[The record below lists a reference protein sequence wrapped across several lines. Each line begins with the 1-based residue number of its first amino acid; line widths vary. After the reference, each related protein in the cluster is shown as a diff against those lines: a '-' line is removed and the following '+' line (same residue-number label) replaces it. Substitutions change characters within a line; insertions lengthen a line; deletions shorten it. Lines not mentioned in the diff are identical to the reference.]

1 MRAIS
6 IVVPTLNETE
16 NIPVLLSRI
25 AATFKGSNIRYEVIF
40 VDDLSSDGTIEVI
53 QSLTSKYPISLHAK
67 IGTRGKAYSLLQGFE
82 HAKYN
87 VICMIDADL
96 QYPPEAILPMF
107 QLMESSESDIIL
119 TERMDDSDT
128 SKLRQLSSKV
138 FNLVF
143 TQLLFGFKYDSQSG
157 LKIFRKPVIQKVM
170 LDPTPWS
177 FDLEFIVRSLENNYK
192 ILSYQIPFSKRLNGE
207 AKVQVLKV
215 TYELARASLKLRSN
229 SSQPKIRQAYQK
241 NLRLAEH
248 AQQAF
253 VVAFIGVAA
262 AFIMAAPSS
271 VSAIGVVT
279 PDGAP
284 AVLTTSPAETVVPL
298 PDVPA
303 SAASPAN
310 NPRQDALLQ
319 TAGSASTLS
328 SPGMVIA
335 KSIQTGDTVTGRSDN
350 VGAAAPQNNTSPISS
365 IGFSDTTYPVRL
377 VAPGYTYAETVKPL
391 SANIF
396 RMWLLA
402 FGSFALIATILINR
416 NKYANQQ
423 VVNNEELDL
432 S

>member
-25 AATFKGSNIRYEVIF
+25 AATFKGSSIRYEVIF
-40 VDDLSSDGTIEVI
+40 VDDISSDGTIEVI
-53 QSLTSKYPISLHAK
+53 QSLTSKYPISLYAK
-67 IGTRGKAYSLLQGFE
+67 IGTRGKAYSLLQGFA

-96 QYPPEAILPMF
+96 QYPPEAILPMY
-107 QLMESSESDIIL
+107 QLMESSESDVIL

-128 SKLRQLSSKV
+128 SKLRQFSSKV

-157 LKIFRKPVIQKVM
+157 LKIFRKQVIQKVM

-215 TYELARASLKLRSN
+215 TYELARASLKLRNN
-229 SSQPKIRQAYQK
+229 SSQPKIRRAYQK
-241 NLRLAEH
+241 NLRLAER

-253 VVAFIGVAA
+253 VVAIIGIAA
-262 AFIMAAPSS
+262 AFIVTAPSS
-271 VSAIGVVT
+271 VSAIGVLT
-279 PDGAP
+279 PDGTP
-284 AVLTTSPAETVVPL
+284 TVLSSSPAETVVPL
-298 PDVPA
+298 PDALAPAVTPA
-303 SAASPAN
+303 S
-310 NPRQDALLQ
+310 NPRQDAILQ
-319 TAGSASTLS
+319 SAGSSSSLS
-328 SPGMVIA
+328 GPGMAIA
-335 KSIQTGDTVTGRSDN
+335 KNIQTGDTVTGRSDN
-350 VGAAAPQNNTSPISS
+350 FGAAAPQNNTSPISS
-365 IGFSDTTYPVRL
+365 IGLTDTTYPVRL
-377 VAPGYTYAETVKPL
+377 IAPSYAYAETIKPL
-391 SANIF
+391 SANIL

-416 NKYANQQ
+416 NKYADQQ
-423 VVNNEELDL
+423 VVNNEEPEL